1 MEIPKNQIFVFDN
14 VISDEICEELV
25 KIIDEEADL
34 EEKWGQ
40 GSNVQC
46 KCIMVTRIKEAQKYD
61 KIIYDI
67 IHERIKDF
75 SSCDLTITG
84 DCGYNLRRITGP
96 TRQHKDGV
104 LGNQNMKN
112 VDTNQIRNMSVII
125 ALNSDYNGGEFCF
138 PEQNYMIK
146 LKRGQMIAFP
156 PYWTHPHFT
165 NGLRD
170 DTYRYTINTWLY
182 GK

>member
-1 MEIPKNQIFVFDN
+1 MEIPKNHIFVFDD
-14 VISDEICEELV
+14 VISDDICDELI
-25 KIIDEEADL
+25 KIIDEEAHI
-34 EEKWGQ
+34 EEKWGP

-46 KCIMVTRIKEAQKYD
+46 KGIFVTGAKQGQKYD

-67 IHERIKDF
+67 IHEKILELHK
-75 SSCDLTITG
+75 CDLTITG
-84 DCGYNLRRITGP
+84 DCGYNLRKITGA
-96 TRQHKDGV
+96 TRQHKDGMV
-104 LGNQNMKN
+104 GNQNYVQVK
-112 VDTNQIRNMSVII
+112 TAELRTMSVVI
-125 ALNSDYNGGEFCF
+125 ALNSEYEGGEFCF
-138 PEQNYMIK
+138 PHQNFMIK

-165 NGLRD
+165 NDLRD